1 MLSPWHV
8 ATARLSM
15 TPVALRDYRDLAALK
30 AHPRAFGQMLG
41 GVRTRAETSDEL
53 ARDIQSWG
61 ANGYGMWTVRARD
74 GGKFLGTAGLMQRP
88 DGRGIALR
96 FAFWPKARGAGV
108 AREAASAVLFYAH
121 DQAGLQRVVAVARED
136 NFASRTI
143 LGTVGMTEVGRFE
156 RDDVLLLVYQSLRGA
171 DAQVNSPP

>member
-1 MLSPWHV
+1 MLSPWQV
-8 ATARLSM
+8 TTARLHM
-15 TPVALRDYRDLAALK
+15 TPVALRDFRDLAALK

-41 GVRTRAETSDEL
+41 GVRSRAEASDEL
-53 ARDIQSWG
+53 ARDIQCWG

-96 FAFWPKARGAGV
+96 FAFWPKARGAGI
-108 AREAASAVLFYAH
+108 AREAASATLFYAH
-121 DQAGLQRVVAVARED
+121 DKAGLQRVVAVARED

-156 RDDVLLLVYQSLRGA
+156 RLDVLLLIYQSIRGEIP
-171 DAQVNSPP
+171 DVNSAP